1 MAEAAAYSGDMRFA
15 AAKTELNEILPLR
28 VLFLQEFNRQ
38 FINNAFHERGWAGS
52 YLLTI
57 DGATVG
63 YGSIQGHGP
72 HWREIADWD
81 TIFELYVLPPFRKGS
96 SVLFHK
102 LIAASGAKYI
112 ECQSNDLQLFAMLCE
127 FSASVNSETVLF
139 EDHVVTN
146 HVIPGAVVRR
156 GGNENW
162 TYKPTEAVGE
172 YVLEL
177 GGEVIVSAGFL
188 LHYNKPFAD
197 LWMEVREDHRG
208 QGLGSF
214 ALQEVKKE
222 CYLAE
227 RVPAA
232 RCNMKNPASRATLIR
247 AGMRVCGFL
256 LIGRL

>member
-1 MAEAAAYSGDMRFA
+1 MIAT

-28 VLFLQEFNRQ
+28 ALFLQEFNRQ

-52 YLLTI
+52 YLLSI

-72 HWREIADWD
+72 HWTEVRDWD
-81 TIFELYVLPPFRKGS
+81 TIFEFYVIPPFRKYS
-96 SVLFHK
+96 SVLFRQ
-102 LIAASGAKYI
+102 LIDASGAKYI
-112 ECQSNDLQLFAMLCE
+112 ECQSNDLPLFAMLCE
-127 FSASVNSETVLF
+127 FSASVNSQTVLF
-139 EDHVVTN
+139 EDHVVTDL
-146 HVIPGAVVRR
+146 VIPGAVVRR
-156 GGNENW
+156 GAQENW
-162 TYKPTEAVGE
+162 TYKPSDPSGE

-177 GGEVIVSAGFL
+177 GGEVVATAGFL

-197 LWMEVREDHRG
+197 LWMEVREDHRRR
-208 QGLGSF
+208 GLGSY

-222 CYLAE
+222 CYLAG

-247 AGMRVCGFL
+247 AGMRVCGFML
-256 LIGRL
+256 LGQL

>member
-1 MAEAAAYSGDMRFA
+1 MLAT

-28 VLFLQEFNRQ
+28 ALFLQEFNRQ
-38 FINNAFHERGWAGS
+38 FINNAFHERAWAGS

-72 HWREIADWD
+72 LWREIKDWD
-81 TIFELYVLPPFRKGS
+81 TIFEFYVIPPFRKYS
-96 SVLFHK
+96 SVLFRQ
-102 LIAASGAKYI
+102 LIDSSGAKYI
-112 ECQSNDLQLFAMLCE
+112 ECQSNDLPLSAMLYE
-127 FSASVNSETVLF
+127 FSASVSSETVLF
-139 EDHVVTN
+139 EDHVVTD

-162 TYKPTEAVGE
+162 TWKPTEAIGE

-177 GGEVIVSAGFL
+177 GGEVVATAGFL

-208 QGLGSF
+208 QGLGSY

-222 CYLAE
+222 CYLAG

-256 LIGRL
+256 MIGNLE

>member
-1 MAEAAAYSGDMRFA
+1 MHAT

-38 FINNAFHERGWAGS
+38 FINNAFHERGWADS
-52 YLLTI
+52 YLLAI
-57 DGATVG
+57 DGVTVG
-63 YGSIQGHGP
+63 YGSIQG
-72 HWREIADWD
+72 REIKDRD
-81 TIFELYVLPPFRKGS
+81 TIFEFYVIPAFRNYS
-96 SVLFHK
+96 SQLFRE
-102 LIAASGAKYI
+102 LIAAADAKYI
-112 ECQSNDLQLFAMLCE
+112 ECQSNDMQLSAMLYE
-127 FSASVNSETVLF
+127 FSASVDSKVVLF
-139 EDHVVTN
+139 EDHVVTD
-146 HVIPGAVVRR
+146 HVIPGAVLRH
-156 GGNENW
+156 GGQENW
-162 TYKPTEAVGE
+162 TYKPSEKAGE

-177 GGEVIVSAGFL
+177 GGEIVATAGFL

-197 LWMEVREDHRG
+197 LWMEVREDHRR

-222 CYLAE
+222 CYLAG

-256 LIGRL
+256 LIGQLN